1 MDYRDEFNG
10 LLKKAGLCCEGDAV
24 CRKNGTRTI
33 KMSNFLV
40 VPSADVEKS
49 DGSSTSH
56 FAAVVVYVCRG
67 GEVIRLDEVTISMTE
82 LNNMEWVWS
91 RWGLLC
97 HIYPPLNTNKEY
109 LRSAMYELCGSLPK
123 KYIYTNTGWCRVQD
137 EYVFAYNGGSVGSRS
152 ITVEL
157 ESGLSGY
164 RLSEQDFDLDT
175 MENALKAISAVA
187 PTKIILP
194 LIALAFLSPLNEFFW
209 QTDCEP
215 AFVLYLLGK
224 TQSRKS
230 TLAALI
236 LSFFGEFTS
245 SKLPMSFKDTSN
257 AMEKKCFI
265 LKDVLTVI
273 DDFHPVFSA
282 ADKTAMMQKMQ
293 SAARGFG
300 DRCGRSRLRSDMT
313 IIKGNAPRGN
323 VIVTGEDFP
332 DIGES
337 GSARTFLIEI
347 DRNDIPVTEALNSAQ
362 RYAAAGVYSGIMRKY
377 IEWLIPNIPSL
388 PSQLKKL
395 FEHFREKALKEKIGV
410 NGRTGDII
418 AWLQVGYIHFQNFVD
433 SLFGRSDIMPSI
445 QQAWEIFSELTACQ
459 KEKSE
464 ELSPVKMFL
473 NAVSESLQSGEIY
486 VTDKNDKPLTK
497 VNLGAKC
504 VGYFESGLYYFYPNE
519 IFTVVMQYYK
529 NIGMTYPLSKNR
541 IFKQLAAE
549 QIIEVEIIDGKTNY
563 SKQKRFGNV
572 KKRFLTVYENYID
585 G

>member
-1 MDYRDEFNG
+1 MDVRDEFSV
-10 LLKKAGLCCEGDAV
+10 LLKRAGLCREGDAI
-24 CRKNGTRTI
+24 CRRNGTRTI

-49 DGSSTSH
+49 DGCSLCR
-56 FAAVVVYVCRG
+56 FAELIVYVCRNG
-67 GEVIRLDEVTISMTE
+67 DVSKMSPVTVSMTE
-82 LNNMEWVWS
+82 LNNMEWVWQ

-109 LRSAMYELCGSLPK
+109 LRAAMFELAADLPR
-123 KYIYTNTGWCRVQD
+123 KYIYTNTGWCKVQNN
-137 EYVFAYNGGSVGSRS
+137 YVFTYNSGSVGNENIS
-152 ITVEL
+152 VEL
-157 ESGLSGY
+157 ESGLCGY
-164 RLSEQDFDLDT
+164 RLSEQDFDLCT
-175 MENALKAISAVA
+175 MGNAVKAIFDIA
-187 PTKIILP
+187 PAKIILP
-194 LIALAFLSPLNEFFW
+194 LIALAFLSPLNEFFR
-209 QTDCEP
+209 QADCEP
-215 AFVLYLLGK
+215 AFVMYLLGK

-236 LSFFGEFTS
+236 LSFFGDFTS

-257 AMEKKCFI
+257 ALEKKCFI

-293 SAARGFG
+293 SIARGYG
-300 DRCGRSRLRSDMT
+300 DRCGKSRLRSDMT

-347 DRNDIPVTEALNSAQ
+347 DKKDIPVTEALNAAQ
-362 RYAAAGVYSGIMRKY
+362 KYAAAGVYSGIMKKY
-377 IEWLIPNIPSL
+377 IEWLIPKIPKM
-388 PSQLKKL
+388 PEQLKNL
-395 FEHFREKALKEKIGV
+395 FGHFRAKALAEGIGV

-418 AWLQVGYIHFQNFVD
+418 AWLQIGYLHFQSFVD
-433 SLFGRSDIMPSI
+433 SLFGRSDMIPSI
-445 QQAWEIFSELTACQ
+445 HQSWEIFSELTVCQ

-473 NAVSESLQSGEIY
+473 NAISESLQSGEIY
-486 VTDKNDKPLTK
+486 VTDRNDKPIRNINYT
-497 VNLGAKC
+497 AKC
-504 VGYFESGLYYFYPNE
+504 VGYYENEIYYFYPNE

-529 NIGMTYPLSKNR
+529 NIGMVYPLSKSR

-549 QIIEVEIIDGKTNY
+549 QIIEVEIVDGKTNY

-572 KKRFLTVYENYID
+572 KKRFLTVYGNYID

>member
-1 MDYRDEFNG
+1 MDYRNELDS
-10 LLKKAGLCCEGDAV
+10 LLEKAGLCREGDAI
-24 CRKNGTRTI
+24 CRRNGTRTI

-49 DGSSTSH
+49 DGCSVH
-56 FAAVVVYVCRG
+56 LFAEVVVYVCRSG
-67 GEVIRLDEVTISMTE
+67 GVIKLDEVTISIAE

-109 LRSAMYELCGSLPK
+109 LRAAMFELAADLSK
-123 KYIYTNTGWCRVQD
+123 KYIYTNTGWCKVQN
-137 EYVFAYNGGSVGSRS
+137 EYTFAYNGGSVGSRS
-152 ITVEL
+152 IAVEL
-157 ESGLSGY
+157 ESGLGGY
-164 RLSEQDFDLDT
+164 RLSEQDFDLAD
-175 MENALKAISAVA
+175 MENAVKAIFNVA
-187 PTKIILP
+187 PAKIILP
-194 LIALAFLSPLNEFFW
+194 LIALAFLSPLNEFFR
-209 QTDCEP
+209 QADCEP
-215 AFVLYLLGK
+215 AFVMYLLGK

-236 LSFFGEFTS
+236 LSFFGDFTS

-257 AMEKKCFI
+257 ALEKKCFI

-293 SAARGFG
+293 SIARGYG

-362 RYAAAGVYSGIMRKY
+362 RYAAAGVYSGIMKKY

-388 PSQLKKL
+388 PSELKKL
-395 FEHFREKALKEKIGV
+395 FEHFRERAFREEIGV
-410 NGRTGDII
+410 NGRAGDII
-418 AWLQVGYIHFQNFVD
+418 AWLQVGYIHFQNFID
-433 SLFGRSDIMPSI
+433 SLFGRSDMIPSI
-445 QQAWEIFSELTACQ
+445 QKAWEFFSKLTDCQ

-486 VTDKNDKPLTK
+486 VTDKNDKPLHK
-497 VNLGAKC
+497 VDLGAKC
-504 VGYFESGLYYFYPNE
+504 VGYFDGGLYYFYPNE
-519 IFTVVMQYYK
+519 IFTIVMQYYK
-529 NIGMTYPLSKNR
+529 NIGMVYPLSKNR

-549 QIIEVEIIDGKTNY
+549 QIIEIETVDGKTNY